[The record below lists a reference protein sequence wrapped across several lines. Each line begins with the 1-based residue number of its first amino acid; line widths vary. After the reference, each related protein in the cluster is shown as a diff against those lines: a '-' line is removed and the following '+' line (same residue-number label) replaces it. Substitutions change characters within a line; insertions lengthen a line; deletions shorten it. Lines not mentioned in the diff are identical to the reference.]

1 MIFYLLCLILF
12 LLPSYLIRFKI
23 FNLIPTNFLEILI
36 ILAFIILLFHK
47 VKNQSLKKWIKTII
61 LSLYKEKIFFFG
73 SIFIFT
79 GIFFSSILA
88 QDQTAAFGIFKGW
101 ILIPFIFFLTL
112 YDYLKDFPKEEK
124 NRKIK
129 VLLNSLSLSGLIYLV
144 AFAFTPVFKT
154 IYNIKIDFITFDD
167 RLKIF
172 FDSPNQ
178 LAMALAP
185 VFLVFFHL
193 LQEEKNIVKKM
204 AYFNLMFVFIIFFL
218 LTKSL
223 GAIVAVFGALF
234 FYTISSFQNNLFLK
248 FFSLLKSKKNAVAKL
263 NSYKKYQFYILSF
276 CLVISII
283 APLIFTF
290 FYPQPPLQDRSS
302 FASRIMIWQS
312 TRAILADNL
321 IFGVGPGNF
330 QNQYLNYQKKFPPY
344 LEWAVPHPH
353 NTFLTFWISGG
364 ILALSGFLL
373 LMFWIIKNIS
383 STFNSS
389 LSISNFQKTPYLILY
404 TLYFILHSSIDTLYF
419 KNDLSVV
426 FWFFVGLVLLK
437 IKANQDPDLENKKP
451 NLALNLGPANLL

>member
-36 ILAFIILLFHK
+36 ILVFIILLFNK

-73 SIFIFT
+73 SIFIFA
-79 GIFFSSILA
+79 GIFFSSTLA
-88 QDQTAAFGIFKGW
+88 QDQTVAFGIFKGW
-101 ILIPFIFFLTL
+101 FLIPFIFFLTL
-112 YDYLKDFPKEEK
+112 YDYLKDFPEKEK
-124 NRKIK
+124 NKKIK
-129 VLLNSLSLSGLIYLV
+129 VLLNSLALSGLIYLV
-144 AFAFTPVFKT
+144 AFAFTPVFKK

-185 VFLVFFHL
+185 VLLVFFHL

-204 AYFNLMFVFIIFFL
+204 AYFNLIFVFIIFFL

-234 FYTISSFQNNLFLK
+234 FYTIFSFQNNLFLK
-248 FFSLLKSKKNAVAKL
+248 FFSLVESKMNASAKL

-290 FYPQPPLQDRSS
+290 FYPQPSLQDRSS

-364 ILALSGFLL
+364 ILALIGFLF

-383 STFNSS
+383 PTFNSS
-389 LSISNFQKTPYLILY
+389 FSISNFQKTPYLVLY
-404 TLYFILHSSIDTLYF
+404 TLYFIIHSSIDTLYF
-419 KNDLSVV
+419 KNDLSVL
-426 FWFFVGLVLLK
+426 FWFSVSLIMLQKFVNQSSIESKVLK
-437 IKANQDPDLENKKP
+437 QNIKK
-451 NLALNLGPANLL
+451 